1 MQPASL
7 LLKRYIW
14 ILNEIY
20 HSNGITREQLNEKWR
35 RSSLNTYKEEEI
47 PERTFHR
54 YKKAIKELFD
64 IEIICDRNNEKRY
77 RIDNRNELEEKGLQQ
92 WLMNSFAIN
101 SMINESRE
109 LRDRILFEEIPS
121 GQKFLIIITEAM
133 KNNRIIRL
141 VHQKFGEKEYEVDLE
156 PYCLKVSRQRWYVFG
171 RRISD
176 GKMRVYSLDRV
187 QAVRVFETTFE
198 MPKDFDADKYF
209 NDSIGIIIG
218 AEEAQYVEIK
228 VDEGQQNYMRS
239 LPIHHSQQEIEKNED
254 YSIFSFYVRPT
265 FDFVQELLKYGENL
279 KVLKPEWLSDH
290 IKGIAQSIVENYNK
304 SEKN

>member
-20 HSNGITREQLNEKWR
+20 YSNGITREQLNEKWR
-35 RSSLNTYKEEEI
+35 KSSLNTYREVEI

-64 IEIICDRNNEKRY
+64 IEIICDRNDEKRY
-77 RIDNRNELEEKGLQQ
+77 RIDNRNELEEKGLHQ

-109 LRDRILFEEIPS
+109 LRNRILFEEIPS

-133 KNNRIIRL
+133 KSNRVIRL

-156 PYCLKVSRQRWYVFG
+156 PYCLKVARQRWYVFG

-187 QAVRVFETTFE
+187 QAIRVFETTFD

-279 KVLKPEWLSDH
+279 EVIKPEWLRNQ
-290 IKGIAQSIVENYNK
+290 IRRTLENALIQY
-304 SEKN
+304 EG